1 MAGSTEAMVRTF
13 LAQTVGE
20 VDFLN
25 EAVGRERFDLS
36 EPDSLEFVGRLVAG
50 QVRALYYLAGE
61 IDDLKAAVSGLS
73 HR

>member
-1 MAGSTEAMVRTF
+1 
-13 LAQTVGE
+13 VGE

-25 EAVGRERFDLS
+25 EAVGRKRFDLS
-36 EPDSLEFVGRLVAG
+36 EPDSLEFVGRLVVG
-50 QVRALYYLAGE
+50 QVRALYYLASE